1 MKKNLVRHFYKTYY
15 SKIHPKQTF
24 RNHSQMQNLNR
35 YQVKAQIVVVEEV
48 LKVDRLKLREL
59 IQKQKESKQR
69 FSHLKKGKCMIGK

>member
-35 YQVKAQIVVVEEV
+35 YQVKAQIVAVEEV

-59 IQKQKESKQR
+59 I
-69 FSHLKKGKCMIGK
+69 